1 MKGGSSR
8 RQGGPTASDLGSEE
22 HSHAGQSQQPGTGT
36 PRRRSRRI
44 AARTDSPA
52 WRVIILTGADGL
64 RIGQYLAGHSCIRGR
79 DEHADAVERQLRLL
93 SPGVV
98 RLLGK
103 QRRVRVRSASTKDVV
118 SRIRLGQWSGACSR
132 LAATW
137 PAGSPAVLPVG
148 REKRVAPR
156 SDTPA

>member
-1 MKGGSSR
+1 MSMRTPSSGSYGSC
-8 RQGGPTASDLGSEE
+8 PPASS
-22 HSHAGQSQQPGTGT
+22 AC
-36 PRRRSRRI
+36 
-44 AARTDSPA
+44 
-52 WRVIILTGADGL
+52 
-64 RIGQYLAGHSCIRGR
+64 LANS
-79 DEHADAVERQLRLL
+79 AVFVC
-93 SPGVV
+93 S
-98 RLLGK
+98 
-103 QRRVRVRSASTKDVV
+103 SASTKDVV